1 MKRAGLLSVAL
12 LCAGLCMSAQA
23 GGAVLGV
30 DVSRFEQEIGWSRVA
45 GDGIR
50 FAYVQASRGSGGDCT
65 VKPQT
70 CGPDGFYEFNYRRAR
85 EEGIRVG
92 AYHRAFTGG
101 SSLRGARRDA
111 RREAGVFIRSVGSLR
126 RGDLLPALDFETPF
140 AGMGA
145 GQLRAWVKA
154 WVRRVRGALGATPMI
169 YTNVSSW
176 GQTGDTRLF
185 ARAGHPLWV
194 ANWDVPAPALPA
206 RRWDGR
212 GWSVWQFS
220 NAGHVS
226 GIDGRVDMD
235 RLGTPFHRISVRA
248 GPVPRTVRRR

>member
-1 MKRAGLLSVAL
+1 MKRSGLLAL
-12 LCAGLCMSAQA
+12 ALCCGGLSMPGPAGA
-23 GGAVLGV
+23 AVLGI

-45 GDGIR
+45 ADGIR

-70 CGPDGFYEFNYRRAR
+70 CGPDGFYDFNHRRAR

-111 RREAGVFIRSVGSLR
+111 RREADVFIRSVGSLQ

-140 AGMGA
+140 AGLEPDE
-145 GQLRAWVKA
+145 LRAWLTA
-154 WVRRVRGALGATPMI
+154 WVRRVRGALGATPVI

-176 GQTGDTRLF
+176 SETGNTRLF
-185 ARAGHPLWV
+185 ARGGHPLWV
-194 ANWDVPAPALPA
+194 ANWDVPAPSLPA

-226 GIDGRVDMD
+226 GIRGRVDMD
-235 RLGTPFHRISVRA
+235 RLGTPFRRISVHSLPPPA
-248 GPVPRTVRRR
+248 ARRR